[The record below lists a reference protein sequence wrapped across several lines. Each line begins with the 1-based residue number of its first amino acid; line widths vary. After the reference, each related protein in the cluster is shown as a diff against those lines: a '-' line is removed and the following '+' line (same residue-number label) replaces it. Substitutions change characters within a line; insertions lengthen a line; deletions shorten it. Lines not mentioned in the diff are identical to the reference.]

1 MAAARAMRG
10 GTIVDATGRSKNRTL
25 LRDVPLE
32 QTGDRQTLDL
42 QHRMADAT
50 ASARALPFS
59 SGILFKGLSWT
70 AAGTLTVAHKL
81 ARNYSGFIVLRVQGT
96 GAVITEEPQDATL
109 NKAQIT
115 LRSTAAADAD
125 VWIF

>member
-1 MAAARAMRG
+1 M
-10 GTIVDATGRSKNRTL
+10 
-25 LRDVPLE
+25 
-32 QTGDRQTLDL
+32 
-42 QHRMADAT
+42 
-50 ASARALPFS
+50 
-59 SGILFKGLSWT
+59 SWT

-81 ARNYSGFIVLRVQGT
+81 ARNYSGFLVLRVQGT